1 MNAASQLMVRLGLT
15 CVLALTAGIAAS
27 ETIMVPMRDG
37 VKLATDV
44 HLPPEGGPAFPV
56 VLVRTVYGRQ
66 DASLVQGLH
75 RAGIALVTQDTR
87 GHGGS
92 EGEKRYFMT
101 DGWGTLQDGVDTVEW
116 LMAQPWCDGKIGTW
130 GSSALGM
137 TSALLAPATQSLAA
151 QVIHVAPSDFY
162 DTYIPG
168 GVPQRAL
175 SETYPIVMGYQA
187 EAAERRKHPAY
198 DDYWK
203 QLDPKARAGD
213 VTSPGFFVGGWFDL
227 YPQGILDGFTSRQ
240 YHGGPGARGNNML
253 IIGPWPHGGEQTVG
267 DFTFPEYSK
276 FQWSRLTN
284 QFLRH
289 WLLGEDNKIMEQPA
303 VHYYVLGDL
312 TDPSAPGNEW
322 RTADDWPPYPTEAK
336 SYYLRADGSLHESP
350 GVYVSPPTFTFDPT
364 PDRIR
369 GSVRTRPRDLAN
381 SHLISSQ
388 PDFTNTHTIALF
400 YTFDPTDPVP
410 SVGGPNVA
418 ISGGPRDQRPIS
430 SRLDVLKFQ
439 TAPLDA
445 PVEVTGKVTVSAYV
459 STDAPDTDFHAK
471 LIDIYPDG
479 REINLCEGAAR
490 LKFHAGRE
498 QPQPVAPDTVT
509 RLDIQCESISV
520 VFNAGHR
527 IGVLISSSNYPR
539 FELNPNTGAD
549 RPEYTRAPREGD
561 PAPTLA
567 GQVQMNRAPGEPPEA
582 IADQVLDP
590 ASVRPAHNT
599 VYMDKARPS
608 ALVLPVRAD

>member
-1 MNAASQLMVRLGLT
+1 MRSLAFLG
-15 CVLALTAGIAAS
+15 VLALVLCAS
-27 ETIMVPMRDG
+27 EAAGADTVMVPMRDG

-44 HLPPEGGPAFPV
+44 HLPPEGGPKFPV

-66 DASLVQGLH
+66 DASLAQGLH

-92 EGEKRYFMT
+92 EGEKRYFAT
-101 DGWGTLQDGVDTVEW
+101 DGWGTLQDGVDTVDW
-116 LMAQPWCDGKIGTW
+116 LKVQPWCNGKIGTW

-137 TSALLAPATQSLAA
+137 TSALLAPATDALAA
-151 QVIHVAPSDFY
+151 QVIHVAPCDFY

-203 QLDPKARAGD
+203 LLNPKARAGD
-213 VTSPGFFVGGWFDL
+213 VTAPGFFVGGWFDL
-227 YPQGILDGFTSRQ
+227 YPQGILEGFTSRQ
-240 YHGGPGARGNNML
+240 HHGGLGAKGNSML
-253 IIGPWPHGGEQTVG
+253 IIGPWPHGGEQIVG
-267 DFTFPEYSK
+267 DFTFPEKSK
-276 FQWSRLTN
+276 LQWSRLAN

-289 WLLGEDNKIMEQPA
+289 WLLGEDNGIMDQPA
-303 VHYYVLGDL
+303 VHYYILGDL
-312 TDPSAPGNEW
+312 VDPNAPGNEW
-322 RTADDWPPYPTEAK
+322 RTAEDWPPYTTDAT
-336 SYYLRADGSLHESP
+336 SFY
-350 GVYVSPPTFTFDPT
+350 FTQGGALVQAVPDT
-364 PDRIR
+364 PDA
-369 GSVRTRPRDLAN
+369 SRT
-381 SHLISSQ
+381 
-388 PDFTNTHTIALF
+388 
-400 YTFDPTDPVP
+400 YTFDPTNPVP

-418 ISGGPRDQRPIS
+418 ISGGPRDQRPIG
-430 SRLDVLKFQ
+430 SRPDVLRFA
-439 TAPLDA
+439 TPPLTE
-445 PVEVTGKVTVSAYV
+445 PVEVTGAITVSLHV

-490 LKFHAGRE
+490 LKFHTGRE
-498 QPQPVAPDTVT
+498 RPGLVAPGAVT
-509 RLDIQCESISV
+509 ELDIHCESISMI
-520 VFNAGHR
+520 FNAGHR

-549 RPEYTRAPREGD
+549 RPEYTRVPREGG
-561 PAPTLA
+561 PTPTLA

-582 IADQVLDP
+582 IADQALNP
-590 ASVRPAHNT
+590 TSVRTARNT
-599 VYMDKARPS
+599 VYMDRTRPS
-608 ALVLPVRAD
+608 ALILPVRAE

>member
-1 MNAASQLMVRLGLT
+1 MRCSLLLVCLSL
-15 CVLALTAGIAAS
+15 AGIVFPAAAD
-27 ETIMVPMRDG
+27 TVMVPMRDG

-44 HLPPEGGPAFPV
+44 HLPPEGGPRFPV

-66 DASLVQGLH
+66 DASLAAGLH

-92 EGEKRYFMT
+92 EGDKRYFVT
-101 DGWGTLQDGVDTVEW
+101 DGWGALQDGVDTVEW
-116 LMAQPWCDGKIGTW
+116 LKAQPWCDGKIGTW

-137 TSALLAPATQSLAA
+137 TSALLAPATNALGA
-151 QVIHVAPSDFY
+151 QVIHVAPCDFY

-175 SETYPIVMGYQA
+175 SETYPIVMGYQT
-187 EAAERRKHPAY
+187 EAAERRKHPSY

-203 QLDPKARAGD
+203 QLNPKARAGD
-213 VTSPGFFVGGWFDL
+213 VTAPGFFVGGWFDL
-227 YPQGILDGFTSRQ
+227 YPQGILDGFMSRQ
-240 YHGGPGARGNNML
+240 HQGGPGAKGNNML

-267 DFTFPEYSK
+267 DFTFPEKSK
-276 FQWSRLTN
+276 FQWTRIAH

-289 WLLGEDNKIMEQPA
+289 WLLGEENKIMDQPA

-312 TDPSAPGNEW
+312 VDPDAPGNEW
-322 RTADDWPPYPTEAK
+322 RLADDWPPYETKVTSYYFTEAGTLE
-336 SYYLRADGSLHESP
+336 SRSPNTADASR
-350 GVYVSPPTFTFDPT
+350 TFAFDPT
-364 PDRIR
+364 
-369 GSVRTRPRDLAN
+369 N
-381 SHLISSQ
+381 
-388 PDFTNTHTIALF
+388 
-400 YTFDPTDPVP
+400 PVP
-410 SVGGPNVA
+410 SVGGPNVG

-430 SRLDVLKFQ
+430 SRADVLVFA
-439 TAPLDA
+439 TVPLTE
-445 PVEVTGKVTVSAYV
+445 PLEVTGEITVSLYV

-498 QPQPVAPDTVT
+498 RPEPVAPGTVT
-509 RLDIQCESISV
+509 ELHIDCESISV

-549 RPEYTRAPREGD
+549 RPVYNRIQTENAAP
-561 PAPTLA
+561 PTLA
-567 GQVQMNRAPGEPPEA
+567 SQVAANRAPGEPPEA
-582 IADQVLDP
+582 IADQVLDA
-590 ASVRPAHNT
+590 ASVRTARNT
-599 VYMDKARPS
+599 VYMDHARPS
-608 ALVLPVRAD
+608 ALVLPIRADQAQSR